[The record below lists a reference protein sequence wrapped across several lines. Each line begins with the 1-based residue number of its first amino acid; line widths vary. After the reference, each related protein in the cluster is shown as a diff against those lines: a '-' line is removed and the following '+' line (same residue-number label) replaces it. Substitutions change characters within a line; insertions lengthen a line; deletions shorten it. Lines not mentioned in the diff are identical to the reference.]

1 MSIISMASPVL
12 SSPDHCPVARSK
24 DVHSPELFLADV
36 AQVPA
41 LYQVTEVVVKVVQGT
56 AGVMM

>member
-1 MSIISMASPVL
+1 MASPVL